1 MVTDAGE
8 RCYAGVIA
16 GKAEIV
22 AGCYVEDSE
31 VYASSLSYKR
41 DGESYDKCAYIGGL
55 CGDVYIADSC
65 YADAKVMY
73 EEHNFTQKDIRD
85 YPMAYLGAFSGS
97 SYCIISSISLG
108 SAECLGEP
116 KGEVVLGELVA
127 KNYLLPRLINGKAFY
142 NIVSPFMGGS
152 GEPWGPGDPWGPDS
166 TFKSRQIAYK
176 YVDAIVYD
184 PQDYVLY
191 TVDTTGLEDLYAYYE
206 ACLKHRDM
214 TGEERTAYLDT
225 LRAAYDRYEQLPIE
239 QKWFRLTEDIRVL
252 EMEQMLSIIEE
263 VYPGEEYINMLRECG
278 LRVGII
284 DSYTELREEYV
295 GFDTNKIWRI
305 EKDGTPKLRIFD

>member
-1 MVTDAGE
+1 M
-8 RCYAGVIA
+8 
-16 GKAEIV
+16 
-22 AGCYVEDSE
+22 
-31 VYASSLSYKR
+31 
-41 DGESYDKCAYIGGL
+41 
-55 CGDVYIADSC
+55 
-65 YADAKVMY
+65 
-73 EEHNFTQKDIRD
+73 
-85 YPMAYLGAFSGS
+85 
-97 SYCIISSISLG
+97 
-108 SAECLGEP
+108 
-116 KGEVVLGELVA
+116 VLGELVA

-152 GEPWGPGDPWGPDS
+152 GEPWGPGDPWGARG
-166 TFKSRQIAYK
+166 TYKSRQIAYK

-206 ACLKHRDM
+206 ACLEHQKLE
-214 TGEERTAYLDT
+214 GEEKKAYLDT

-284 DSYTELREEYV
+284 DSYTELQDEYV
-295 GFDTNKIWRI
+295 GFDTDKIWRI
-305 EKDGTPKLRIFD
+305 EKNGTPKLRIFD